1 MIAMKTPFSLN
12 NILKILVIALLSIPL
27 IFFALT
33 VAMFF
38 LNKSSHI
45 NLADSAYVPAS
56 SANLIDSPLVPPTP
70 LKVET
75 VSSAAS
81 PAASGVVQSTY
92 LPGVRR
98 PVRTYNGPLDAN
110 GLVPTTIPGWWLYAY
125 SAEEAAWLDKHGYP
139 TPAEDQ
145 RLRSSSQQELKQLME
160 LGDKN
165 ARAWLAAKAMKN
177 DFSGMSEKNTGFY
190 VGMDIGDLELGNPYQ
205 SIVIAKTYMDLRTSY
220 YEKLPDRRTEQETK
234 TLGSLSTTAE
244 YAWHIAN
251 VQGDTTMD
259 AMSMASKWGQFGLI
273 RDGGDTGPTLRAE
286 SIVSTIFSMQRRR
299 PQAGMPLLDFEKR
312 PTPIYSTNL
321 AKPTQVLERY

>member
-1 MIAMKTPFSLN
+1 MKNPFSLN
-12 NILKILVIALLSIPL
+12 NIIKILVIVLLAIPL
-27 IFFALT
+27 IFFSSMVALF
-33 VAMFF
+33 VYSK
-38 LNKSSHI
+38 LGNKQYVNAYTPVFSGGPTD
-45 NLADSAYVPAS
+45 AYSASTATATQFDPV
-56 SANLIDSPLVPPTP
+56 T
-70 LKVET
+70 
-75 VSSAAS
+75 AS
-81 PAASGVVQSTY
+81 PAASSGMQSTY

-98 PVRTYNGPLDAN
+98 PVRAYNGPLDDN
-110 GLVPTTIPGWWLYAY
+110 GVVPTTTPGWWLYAY